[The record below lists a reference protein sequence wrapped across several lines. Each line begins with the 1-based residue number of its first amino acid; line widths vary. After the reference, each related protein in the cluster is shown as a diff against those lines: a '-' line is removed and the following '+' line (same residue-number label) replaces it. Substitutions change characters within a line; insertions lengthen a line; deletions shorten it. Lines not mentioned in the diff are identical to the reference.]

1 MFDYA
6 LVLDLNRVLALS
18 AQLLFSRRL
27 PIIVE
32 VCTLAFNSDIR
43 HTVMTTTMTHSD
55 IRHTVMTTTM
65 TLMFDVAE

>member
-6 LVLDLNRVLALS
+6 LILDLNRVLALS

-32 VCTLAFNSDIR
+32 VRTLAFN
-43 HTVMTTTMTHSD
+43 SD